1 MSSILNLSNLKDK
14 ITSKLSSSGSS
25 KNQKPGKKE
34 SIQGHKDANQKS
46 EKVNESKV
54 KDSKKKSNKGYKGNE
69 SKAATVDKKE
79 TTKSRDT
86 DEILRQEALALGA
99 TEEDL
104 KLLQGIESDDEKSE
118 LEFDDDSKLD
128 KEFGNDLSK
137 FIKDIGLGN
146 GEPIVVDDE
155 SVDEEEV
162 GDGLEQDE
170 EEGADLDEE
179 DASVSDS
186 SSSEDEEEE
195 EEEDENVPELVH
207 DGSTNDTSND
217 DDQVVVKQAELNN
230 SKKGAKKDENSDE
243 ITDLSMVSSGKL
255 AVPNRL
261 DWYNIYPLTNAE
273 ALPKLDRFAR
283 ERLLERGQKTLDKDN
298 KAYLEEFAS
307 NSSQKKFLSQIL
319 SDGTLND
326 KISALTLLVQEAPLH
341 NLKALDTLLSYCDKK
356 SRTAALQSIAA
367 LKDLL
372 LNGLLPDRKLFAF
385 DKQPLSKDESLMTDA
400 QLAVFCFEDHLK
412 KAYFK
417 LLQILE
423 RLLQDPIVHV
433 RMSALNHV
441 FDLLKSKPEQEV
453 NLLKL
458 GVNKLGDTDNKVSA
472 KASYLIL
479 QLEQTHPAMKKIVT
493 DAVIDV
499 IFQSTTDDHSKYY
512 GVTTLNQTIITRRE
526 DELANALVKTY
537 FALFE
542 KVLIESNAFT
552 KTTNGPEK
560 DKLMGESQR
569 GRKNNRKNFKKGKK
583 GGKSVKQEEKSQ
595 QEIVEEKNS
604 KMFSALLTGLNR
616 AFPFCNLPNEVFQN
630 HLDTLFKITHSSNF
644 NTAIQALVLINHII
658 TKQELNSD
666 RYYRTLY
673 ESLLD
678 SRLVTTSKQGIYLN
692 LLYKSLKND
701 SGNIPR
707 VLAFVKRI
715 LQVIAHWLNVGAIA
729 GMLFLLMEL
738 AKSMPEIGDLL
749 IDANS
754 RPDQEEE
761 DEEANNKEP
770 SAEVE
775 GSDKTDS
782 ISVQQANIYDPKKR
796 DPNFANADK
805 SSLWEID
812 LFLNHFHPT
821 VALYASSFIDG
832 TPQAKPD
839 LGLYTLAHFL
849 DRFVYKNAK
858 QKPQTKGS
866 SIMQPLGG
874 AHTGELLVRSTNVL
888 DSSTPANTENWLNK
902 KVGDIKADERFFHQ
916 YFTTKVNKLKKSS
929 SKDEGEG
936 GDDGDDLDEDRD
948 ENGMDDDEVWK
959 ALVNSRPDVEASSG
973 DDMSDLDPEDFS
985 DFDDDEVELSQG
997 EDDGEDFDD
1006 GEINEFDRPLSAGND
1021 VDEEDE
1027 DVNGD
1032 EEDEFDDEFDED
1044 EAKMFNINDDD
1055 EFSDSEVD
1063 VKILGEG
1070 EDGASDSDEGSDDEK
1085 ETEKEVFKGSRKRK
1099 NEKDDNDSTKP
1110 KKKSKRPRI
1119 KDLPLFAS
1127 AEDYA
1132 DKL

>member
-14 ITSKLSSSGSS
+14 ITSKLNLQGSS
-25 KNQKPGKKE
+25 KNQKSNKE
-34 SIQGHKDANQKS
+34 SKGKDQI
-46 EKVNESKV
+46 KV
-54 KDSKKKSNKGYKGNE
+54 KDSKQKEEKPKETKKKSSKEANGNKIEK
-69 SKAATVDKKE
+69 SSVDKQSKPQSSE
-79 TTKSRDT
+79 TD
-86 DEILRQEALALGA
+86 DILRQEALALGA

-104 KLLQGIESDDEKSE
+104 KLLQGIDDDDDKSE
-118 LEFDDDSKLD
+118 IEFDDDSKLD
-128 KEFGNDLSK
+128 KEFGNDLNN

-146 GEPIVVDDE
+146 GELVIVEDDESVDKSDDEDIDQEDDE
-155 SVDEEEV
+155 SVDEEAES
-162 GDGLEQDE
+162 
-170 EEGADLDEE
+170 A
-179 DASVSDS
+179 SDS
-186 SSSEDEEEE
+186 SSSEEEEDEEEE
-195 EEEDENVPELVH
+195 EVPDLVQ
-207 DGSTNDTSND
+207 DN
-217 DDQVVVKQAELNN
+217 DQVLVKEADLKK
-230 SKKGAKKDENSDE
+230 SKKDSKKEANSDE
-243 ITDLSMVSSGKL
+243 ITDFSMVSSGKL

-261 DWYNIYPLTNAE
+261 DWYNIYPLTNTE
-273 ALPKLDRFAR
+273 SVPKLDRFAR

-298 KAYLEEFAS
+298 KVYLEEFAS

-341 NLKALDTLLSYCDKK
+341 NIKALDTLLSYCDKK
-356 SRTAALQSIAA
+356 SRTAALQSIVA

-385 DKQPLSKDESLMTDA
+385 EKQPLSKDESSMTDA

-412 KAYFK
+412 KTYFK

-433 RMSALNHV
+433 RMNALNHV

-479 QLEQTHPAMKKIVT
+479 QLEQTHPAMKKIIT

-526 DELANALVKTY
+526 DELANSLVKTY

-542 KVLIESNAFT
+542 KVLIESNAFA
-552 KTTNGPEK
+552 KNTTESGK
-560 DKLMGESQR
+560 DKLIGESQK

-595 QEIVEEKNS
+595 QEIIEEKNS

-616 AFPFCNLPNEVFQN
+616 AFPFCNLPNEIFQN

-678 SRLVTTSKQGIYLN
+678 SRLVNTSKQGIYLN

-715 LQVIAHWLNVGAIA
+715 MQVIAHWLNVGAIA
-729 GMLFLLMEL
+729 GMVYLLMEL
-738 AKSMPEIGDLL
+738 SKAMPEIGDLL
-749 IDANS
+749 IDVNS
-754 RPDQEEE
+754 RPDEEKSN
-761 DEEANNKEP
+761 DVKREP
-770 SAEVE
+770 SAEIE

-782 ISVQQANIYDPKKR
+782 ISIQQSNVYDPKKR
-796 DPNFANADK
+796 DPNYANADK

-812 LFLNHFHPT
+812 LFVNHFHPT
-821 VALYASSFIDG
+821 VSLYASSFIDG
-832 TPQAKPD
+832 TPQTKPD

-888 DSSTPANTENWLNK
+888 DNSMPANTENWLNK
-902 KVGDIKADERFFHQ
+902 KVTDIKADERFFHQ
-916 YFTTKVNKLKKSS
+916 YFTTKVNKLRKTATK
-929 SKDEGEG
+929 EE
-936 GDDGDDLDEDRD
+936 GDDVEGKEGVDEDDIDRD

-985 DFDDDEVELSQG
+985 DFDDDEEEEEGQEEVEFSHDD
-997 EDDGEDFDD
+997 EDGDGEEFDD
-1006 GEINEFDRPLSAGND
+1006 GEINEFDRPLTAGND
-1021 VDEEDE
+1021 VDNDEEEEEED
-1027 DVNGD
+1027 
-1032 EEDEFDDEFDED
+1032 FDDEFDED

-1055 EFSDSEVD
+1055 ELSDSEVD
-1063 VKILGEG
+1063 LRMLRDAEVSGGE
-1070 EDGASDSDEGSDDEK
+1070 EEE
-1085 ETEKEVFKGSRKRK
+1085 EEEEEPQQKEVKKSKKRK
-1099 NEKDDNDSTKP
+1099 SSGKDEEDVPAKS

>member
-14 ITSKLSSSGSS
+14 ISSKLSLQGSS
-25 KNQKPGKKE
+25 RNQKPGK
-34 SIQGHKDANQKS
+34 
-46 EKVNESKV
+46 
-54 KDSKKKSNKGYKGNE
+54 DSKKKDLQKPKEYKQEEVKSKETKKKDNKGEN
-69 SKAATVDKKE
+69 SK
-79 TTKSRDT
+79 KSKQSSVVSDGKNLNNT
-86 DEILRQEALALGA
+86 NEILRQEALALGA

-118 LEFDDDSKLD
+118 IEFDDDSKLD

-146 GEPIVVDDE
+146 GEAVVIDDE
-155 SVDEEEV
+155 SIEEVDGSDSIEEE
-162 GDGLEQDE
+162 E
-170 EEGADLDEE
+170 EEGE
-179 DASVSDS
+179 DVSLEDGI
-186 SSSEDEEEE
+186 SSSESSSDEEEE
-195 EEEDENVPELVH
+195 EKEEEEEVPELVQDTTTNSTTNGE
-207 DGSTNDTSND
+207 DG
-217 DDQVVVKQAELNN
+217 VVVKEADLKK
-230 SKKGAKKDENSDE
+230 SKIKKVEKEENADE
-243 ITDLSMVSSGKL
+243 ITDFSMVSSGKL

-261 DWYNIYPLTNAE
+261 DWYNIYPLTNTD

-298 KAYLEEFAS
+298 KVYLEEFAS

-341 NLKALDTLLSYCDKK
+341 NLKALDTLLLYCDKK

-385 DKQPLSKDESLMTDA
+385 DKQPLSKDESSMTDA

-412 KAYFK
+412 KTYFK

-433 RMSALNHV
+433 RMNALNHV

-458 GVNKLGDTDNKVSA
+458 GVNKLGDTDNKVAA

-526 DELANALVKTY
+526 DELANSLVKTY

-542 KVLIESNAFT
+542 KVLIESNFFAKST
-552 KTTNGPEK
+552 GDSEK
-560 DKLMGESQR
+560 DKLIGESQK

-595 QEIVEEKNS
+595 QEIIEEKNS

-616 AFPFCNLPNEVFQN
+616 AFPFCNLPNEIFQS

-678 SRLVTTSKQGIYLN
+678 SRLVNTSKQGIYLN

-701 SGNIPR
+701 SSNIPR

-715 LQVIAHWLNVGAIA
+715 IQVIAHWLNVGAIA
-729 GMLFLLMEL
+729 GMLYLLMEL
-738 AKSMPEIGDLL
+738 SKSMPEIGDLL
-749 IDANS
+749 IDVNS
-754 RPDQEEE
+754 RPDEEKG
-761 DEEANNKEP
+761 DDANKEP
-770 SAEVE
+770 SAEIE

-782 ISVQQANIYDPKKR
+782 ISIQQVNVYDPKKR
-796 DPNFANADK
+796 DPNYANADK

-812 LFLNHFHPT
+812 LFVNHFHPT
-821 VALYASSFIDG
+821 VSLYASSFIDG
-832 TPQAKPD
+832 TPQTKPD

-888 DSSTPANTENWLNK
+888 DHSIPANTENWLNK
-902 KVGDIKADERFFHQ
+902 KVNDIRADERFFHQ
-916 YFTTKVNKLKKSS
+916 YFTTKVNKLKK
-929 SKDEGEG
+929 KTKEEDEEKEG
-936 GDDGDDLDEDRD
+936 EDRD

-973 DDMSDLDPEDFS
+973 DEMSDLDPEDFS
-985 DFDDDEVELSQG
+985 DLDDDEEVELLG
-997 EDDGEDFDD
+997 EDEDGGDFDD
-1006 GEINEFDRPLSAGND
+1006 GEINEFDRPLSVGND
-1021 VDEEDE
+1021 IDDNDNSDAEFNKFIDDEAEED
-1027 DVNGD
+1027 
-1032 EEDEFDDEFDED
+1032 FDDEFDED

-1055 EFSDSEVD
+1055 ELSDSEVD
-1063 VKILGEG
+1063 IKMLEDMDVSGGDGSEEEEQKPVKQN
-1070 EDGASDSDEGSDDEK
+1070 K
-1085 ETEKEVFKGSRKRK
+1085 KRK
-1099 NEKDDNDSTKP
+1099 SDKEEDNSSMS